1 MEEVS
6 IDKIVSAYIKIRDAK
21 ADLTREYNKQAED
34 LDAQMAVLKHKII
47 DISKQTGVTS
57 FSTPFGTA
65 YRTIKREYWTNDWD
79 SFYKFMIENSVPQ
92 VLKKAI
98 HQSNLSEYLEA
109 NPDIHPPGLNVD
121 STYEVTIRRK

>member
-21 ADLTREYNKQAED
+21 ADLTREYNKQVED

-47 DISKQTGVTS
+47 DVSKQTGVTS

-98 HQSNLSEYLEA
+98 HQSNLAEYLEA